1 MAFDHQLECDQIG
14 SGAGTT
20 AEALS
25 VLLDA
30 SLLLKVPLLVVTAV
44 LKLGCKILETDVFLG
59 FLALFLGFLAR
70 LYRATCDHDSGH
82 TTGTSSI
89 AAHRAQAAPRW
100 QPSLRTIQEETVT
113 SPPEQ
118 HPASEKTSAASNT
131 AAGLDFLA
139 SSPARMAP
147 LLWGTGSPRRLSVLG
162 GDAHS
167 SSSPPSR

>member
-25 VLLDA
+25 VLLGA
-30 SLLLKVPLLVVTAV
+30 SILLKVPLLVVTAV

-59 FLALFLGFLAR
+59 FLAR
-70 LYRATCDHDSGH
+70 LYRATCGHDSGH
-82 TTGTSSI
+82 TTGTSST

-100 QPSLRTIQEETVT
+100 QPSLPTIEEETVL

-118 HPASEKTSAASNT
+118 HPAPEKTAASAASNT
-131 AAGLDFLA
+131 AAGWDFLA
-139 SSPARMAP
+139 SLPARMAP